1 MRSETVWHRTPLL
14 EGMRSGR
21 LVVLD
26 GVDRLAPGTIA
37 ALVQLVE
44 DREITLFDGT
54 RHVAAGKLDRLRERC
69 ARTVYYEHG
78 FTCNALRQGFVCSVV
93 IL

>member
-1 MRSETVWHRTPLL
+1 MWHRTPLL

-54 RHVAAGKLDRLRERC
+54 RHVAKGKLERLC
-69 ARTVYYEHG
+69 QKY
-78 FTCNALRQGFVCSVV
+78 VCSGLLPL
-93 IL
+93 ITCAG